1 MAKTIDVAI
10 IGGGVIGC
18 SIAYQLSKLG
28 IASTVFERSGFGS
41 GASRAGSGIVGPLWY
56 LDRQNEPLFALG
68 LRSLSMMTG
77 LTAEL
82 REAGIDPEFRQSG
95 ILKLAFTPEHFRNL
109 RDELAWQSALGMGV
123 KWLQRDEV
131 IAREPEVN
139 RKVIGG
145 TFSPREGCIRA
156 ERYVEALVH
165 AARVRG
171 ATFLEGAEVAALE
184 SKDKKVIGVR
194 TATETYHAD
203 HTVLAAGPWTG
214 MTGRW
219 LPDELPVRPVKGQRI
234 LLRKTGF
241 MPRSVV
247 LNFVAGIT
255 PQVDGNVLVGATRE
269 EGVFDQRTT
278 VDAIGEMMASAVVS
292 FPTLKDAAFVEIRAG
307 VRPGS
312 PDEVPI
318 MGPVP
323 DWGGFSVA
331 SGHDHAGIMLSPRSG
346 EMMANYIQSGDAG
359 ALEPFSPA
367 RFRQQGTGSA
377 FLPSH

>member
-1 MAKTIDVAI
+1 MAKTTDVAI
-10 IGGGVIGC
+10 IGGGIIGC

-28 IASTVFERSGFGS
+28 IAITVFERSRFGS

-56 LDRQNEPLFALG
+56 VDRHNEPLFALG
-68 LRSLSMMTG
+68 LRSLAMMPG
-77 LTAEL
+77 LTGEL

-95 ILKLAFTPEHFRNL
+95 ILKLAFTPENVRTL
-109 RDELAWQSALGMGV
+109 RDDLAWQSGLGMGAR
-123 KWLQRDEV
+123 WLQRDEV
-131 IAREPEVN
+131 VAREPKVN
-139 RKVIGG
+139 PRVIGAA
-145 TFSPREGCIRA
+145 FSPREGCIRA

-165 AARVRG
+165 AASLGG
-171 ATFLEGAEVAALE
+171 ATLLEGVEVAGLE
-184 SKDKKVIGVR
+184 TKGGTVIGIR
-194 TATETYHAD
+194 TATETYHAK
-203 HTVLAAGPWTG
+203 HTVLAAGPWIG
-214 MTGRW
+214 MAGRW

-241 MPRSVV
+241 MPGSVV
-247 LNFVAGIT
+247 LNFVGGIT

-278 VDAIGEMMASAVVS
+278 ADAIGEMMTNAVTS
-292 FPTLKDAAFVEIRAG
+292 FPTLKDATFVEIRAG

-312 PDEVPI
+312 PDGVPI

-323 DWGGFSVA
+323 DWEGLSVA

-346 EMMANYIQSGDAG
+346 ELMANYVHSGDAG
-359 ALEPFSPA
+359 ALEPFSLA
-367 RFRQQGTGSA
+367 RFRQHGAGAA